1 MVELFPRL
9 KSRFDELMAIGETL
23 AHTNYL
29 ITGGLLVREEQAGVH
44 RYRRAR
50 AEETVGELSSPF

>member
-29 ITGGLLVREEQAGVH
+29 ITEGLLVREEVAGVY
-44 RYRRAR
+44 RYRRTR
-50 AEETVGELSSPF
+50 PEETIGTFSSPF